1 MSSRPV
7 FVDTVEKNNI
17 FKKLRS
23 KPENKVCFDCPARN
37 PSWASVT
44 YGVFICLDC
53 SAVHRRLGVHI
64 TFVRYAFW
72 VFCSRLVD
80 LLTYGKLVLTDHVS
94 WMSGRKI
101 SLML

>member
-1 MSSRPV
+1 MANRPV
-7 FVDTVEKNNI
+7 YVDTVEKNNV

-23 KPENKVCFDCPARN
+23 KLDNKVCFDCAARN

-64 TFVRYAFW
+64 TFVR
-72 VFCSRLVD
+72 
-80 LLTYGKLVLTDHVS
+80 
-94 WMSGRKI
+94 
-101 SLML
+101 